1 MYTSRVPTLRRGSFA
16 TRSKIPGIVLLVI
29 GLLSTAYVLAADPQ
43 SYKVEMIATG
53 IGSLDETLHAASDLI
68 SLEGTAP
75 VSPFGLIAR
84 ARAEVDRLKTVVE
97 SYGYYQSTV
106 TIKVEGLALNNPDL
120 ADVLT
125 ALPKGRDA
133 KVAISF
139 ELGPLYHL
147 GKVTLD
153 GKLPPA
159 AAGLFTLKSGD
170 PAVAT
175 EVLAAGARLLAGLK
189 DRGYAFATVDPP
201 VAYEDQSEPI
211 LDVSFHVDPGA
222 SVTIGEIRIEGLKR
236 VHEKLVRHRLTLHS
250 GQQFSSKAIEA
261 ARRDLLVLGP
271 FAAINVE
278 VGNAVDHTGGVPVT
292 FDFRERKRHAV
303 SLSAAYSTDL
313 GGSGGVSWT
322 DRNVFGNAE
331 QLKISANV
339 LNLGGS
345 ASSGIGYDT
354 SAKFTIPDFHHRD
367 QSLQITVGAL
377 NQSLVAYDQRA
388 VTSSVTLA
396 RKVSTVWTVS
406 VGVATA
412 EEKIL
417 QEEVNYNYTLVSL
430 PLNVSYDSTNLASP
444 LDDPVHGMRAGLSLT
459 PTVSLGRPDAV
470 EPVSASSGTA
480 AAPISASQLEAEEAL
495 GHANAT
501 FIITQI
507 KASAYFDL
515 NELGLTNPGRSVL
528 AVRGQAGVALGASEF
543 SLPPD
548 QRFYGGGSGTIRG
561 YKYQGIGPLFPDQNP
576 IGGISFSAGSLEMRQ
591 RFGASWGAAAF
602 IDGGQVG
609 ATLKPLSGKFA
620 VGAGA
625 GVRYYTPIGPIRLD
639 VAVPTRRYSA
649 DDDAFEVY
657 VGLGQAF

>member
-1 MYTSRVPTLRRGSFA
+1 M
-16 TRSKIPGIVLLVI
+16 RSSIPGIAVFVLGFLCAAGVQ
-29 GLLSTAYVLAADPQ
+29 AADPQ
-43 SYKVEMIATG
+43 PYRVEMTATG
-53 IGSLDETLHAASDLI
+53 IGPLDDTLHAASDLI

-97 SYGYYQSTV
+97 SYGYYQSAV
-106 TIKVEGLALNNPDL
+106 TIKIEGLALNDADL
-120 ADVLT
+120 GDALS
-125 ALPKGRDA
+125 ALPKGRNA
-133 KVAISF
+133 KVSIAF
-139 ELGPLYHL
+139 DLGPLYHL
-147 GKVTLD
+147 GKVTID
-153 GKLPPA
+153 GSLPA
-159 AAGLFTLKSGD
+159 SAAGLFTLKSGD
-170 PAVAT
+170 PAVAN

-189 DRGYAFATVDPP
+189 DRGYAFAKVDPP
-201 VAYEDQSEPI
+201 IAYEDQTEPV
-211 LDVSFHVDPGA
+211 LDVSFRVDPGVR
-222 SVTIGEIRIEGLKR
+222 VTIGEIRIEGLKR
-236 VHEKLVRHRLTLHS
+236 VHEKLVRHRLTLHT

-261 ARRDLLVLGP
+261 ARRDLLSLGP

-278 VGNAVDHTGGVPVT
+278 VGTAVDHTGGVPVT

-331 QLKISANV
+331 QLTIAAHV

-367 QSLQITVGAL
+367 QSLQVTVGAL

-388 VTSSVTLA
+388 ITTGVTLT
-396 RKVSTVWTVS
+396 RKLSTAWTVS

-444 LDDPVHGMRAGLSLT
+444 LDDPVHGMRAGLSIT

-470 EPVSASSGTA
+470 EPVSSGTTA
-480 AAPISASQLEAEEAL
+480 AAVTASEQESEAAL
-495 GHANAT
+495 GHENAT

-561 YKYQGIGPLFPDQNP
+561 YKYQGIGPLFPDGNP
-576 IGGISFSAGSLEMRQ
+576 IGGISFSAGSFELRQ
-591 RFGASWGAAAF
+591 RFGTTWGAAAF
-602 IDGGQVG
+602 VDGGQVG
-609 ATLKPLSGKFA
+609 STLKPLSGRFA
-620 VGAGA
+620 VGAGV
-625 GVRYYTPIGPIRLD
+625 GLRYYTPIGPIRLD
-639 VAVPTRRYSA
+639 VAVPTRRYSVSYYPGPPPYHVLN
-649 DDDAFEVY
+649 DDKFEVY